1 MKPDTGGNLLERGLE
16 TLVHPIMEDD
26 IFREIN
32 EADLAACAAEIE
44 RLKKKR
50 RGFKAAFTQILNVID
65 KLIQA
70 SKGPDNKINKSESNR
85 LALERAFEKLEQRF
99 EKLERINYRILS
111 INQVPDDQAGYQEA
125 IDANTAA
132 YTERIE
138 ALGQLRIA
146 MIPNANQQAAGNEGQ
161 HNNIKTVT
169 DLKPSYSLSFDN
181 TPMELST
188 WITCFKAYF
197 EASRLHTLPLDQ
209 QQAFLRQYLNPNV
222 WTAIKQNINIE
233 TRIFNNPL
241 DPDEESCESIIEE
254 AFQVHYPLIM
264 RRHKFFTYER
274 KGNQNFT
281 DFVSK
286 LEELATAANLEAM
299 EINDYKMFRIIAG
312 LNDPKCVDK
321 LLSIPIQDFTFEE
334 VKRVG
339 VQYQTAKNYSGLH
352 PSHHVNQVVGKRNP
366 NQNRNSYNNSKSS
379 YTNSNSSSSSSV
391 QSKLNSLRQKG
402 KCVGCGKK
410 AHSKGQ
416 TCPHKSATCHKCG
429 LKGHIAPVC
438 CQTGPKSVTR
448 KVVSQQS
455 KV

>member
-1 MKPDTGGNLLERGLE
+1 
-16 TLVHPIMEDD
+16 MEDD
-26 IFREIN
+26 IIRQIDESVVA
-32 EADLAACAAEIE
+32 ECATEIE

-65 KLIQA
+65 KLIQS
-70 SKGPDNKINKSESNR
+70 SKGPNDRVNKSESNR
-85 LALERAFEKLEQRF
+85 LALERAFEKLEQRY
-99 EKLERINYRILS
+99 EKLEKVNYRILT
-111 INQVPDDQAGYQEA
+111 INQVPDDEAGYQEA
-125 IDANTAA
+125 INANTAA

-146 MIPNANQQAAGNEGQ
+146 MIPNGNQQGAVHEGQ
-161 HNNIKTVT
+161 NASIKTVT

-197 EASRLHTLPLDQ
+197 EASRLHTLPIDQ
-209 QQAFLRQYLNPNV
+209 QQAFLRQYLNANV

-233 TRIFNNPL
+233 TRIFKNPM
-241 DPDEESCESIIEE
+241 DPDEESCESIIED

-286 LEELATAANLEAM
+286 LEELALAANLEAM

-321 LLSIPIQDFTFEE
+321 ILSIPIQDFTFEE

-352 PSHHVNQVVGKRNP
+352 PTHHVNQVVGR
-366 NQNRNSYNNSKSS
+366 RNSSKGF
-379 YTNSNSSSSSSV
+379 NSNKNSGKKSYASPSSNSNV
-391 QSKLNSLRQKG
+391 LSKLNRLRQQG
-402 KCVGCGKK
+402 KCTGCGRT
-410 AHSKGQ
+410 AHTKGQ
-416 TCPHKSATCHKCG
+416 VCPHKTATCNKCG

-438 CQTGPKSVTR
+438 AQAGPKNVAKQVT
-448 KVVSQQS
+448 SQQS
-455 KV
+455 KA

>member
-1 MKPDTGGNLLERGLE
+1 
-16 TLVHPIMEDD
+16 MEDD
-26 IFREIN
+26 ILREID
-32 EADLAACAAEIE
+32 ESDVAACASEIE

-70 SKGPDNKINKSESNR
+70 SKGPDNKINRSESNR

-99 EKLERINYRILS
+99 EKLERINYRILT

-125 IDANTAA
+125 IDANTTA

-146 MIPNANQQAAGNEGQ
+146 MIPNGNQQGAIHEGQ
-161 HNNIKTVT
+161 NASIKTVT

-197 EASRLHTLPLDQ
+197 EASRLHTLPIDQ
-209 QQAFLRQYLNPNV
+209 QQAFLRQYLNANV
-222 WTAIKQNINIE
+222 WTAIKQNISIE
-233 TRIFNNPL
+233 TRIFKNPM
-241 DPDEESCESIIEE
+241 DPDEESCESIIED

-286 LEELATAANLEAM
+286 LEELALAANLEAM

-321 LLSIPIQDFTFEE
+321 ILSIPIQDFTFEE

-352 PSHHVNQVVGKRNP
+352 PTHHVNQVVGR
-366 NQNRNSYNNSKSS
+366 RNSNKGFNSNKNSGKKSYAS
-379 YTNSNSSSSSSV
+379 PSSNSSV
-391 QSKLNSLRQKG
+391 LSKLNRLRQQG
-402 KCVGCGKK
+402 KCTGCGRT
-410 AHSKGQ
+410 AHTKGQ
-416 TCPHKSATCHKCG
+416 VCPHKTATCNKCG

-438 CQTGPKSVTR
+438 AQAGPKNVAKQVT
-448 KVVSQQS
+448 SQQS
-455 KV
+455 KA

>member
-1 MKPDTGGNLLERGLE
+1 
-16 TLVHPIMEDD
+16 MEDD
-26 IFREIN
+26 IIRQIDESVV
-32 EADLAACAAEIE
+32 ADCASEIE

-70 SKGPDNKINKSESNR
+70 STGPDNKINKSESNR
-85 LALERAFEKLEQRF
+85 LAIERAFEKLELRY
-99 EKLERINYRILS
+99 EKLEKVNYRILTL
-111 INQVPDDQAGYQEA
+111 NQVPDDEAGYQEA
-125 IDANTAA
+125 IDANTAS

-138 ALGQLRIA
+138 AYGQLKIA
-146 MIPNANQQAAGNEGQ
+146 MLPNQNQQEVINEG
-161 HNNIKTVT
+161 HNTNIKTVT
-169 DLKPSYSLSFDN
+169 DLKPKYSLSFDN

-209 QQAFLRQYLNPNV
+209 QQAFLRQYLSPNV
-222 WTAIKQNINIE
+222 WTAIKQHINIE

-241 DPDEESCESIIEE
+241 DPDEESCESIIED

-274 KGNQNFT
+274 KGNQTFT

-286 LEELATAANLEAM
+286 LEELAAAANLENM
-299 EINDYKMFRIIAG
+299 DMNDYKMFRVIAG
-312 LNDPKCVDK
+312 LNDSKCVDK
-321 LLSIPIQDFTFEE
+321 ILSIPLQDFNFEE

-339 VQYQTAKNYSGLH
+339 VQYETAKNYSGLN
-352 PSHHVNQVVGKRNP
+352 PTHHVNQVVGKRKSNP
-366 NQNRNSYNNSKSS
+366 NKNNSPK
-379 YTNSNSSSSSSV
+379 NSSNHSYPSSSPSSSV
-391 QSKLNSLRQKG
+391 QGRLNSLRQQG
-402 KCVGCGKK
+402 KCIGCGKK

-416 TCPHKSATCHKCG
+416 ACPHKLSTCHKCG

-438 CQTGPKSVTR
+438 AQSAPKPFTKKVT
-448 KVVSQQS
+448 SQQA
-455 KV
+455 KA

>member
-1 MKPDTGGNLLERGLE
+1 
-16 TLVHPIMEDD
+16 MEDD
-26 IFREIN
+26 IFREID
-32 EADLAACAAEIE
+32 ESVLAECAAEIE

-99 EKLERINYRILS
+99 EKLEKINYRILS

-138 ALGQLRIA
+138 ALGELRIA
-146 MIPNANQQAAGNEGQ
+146 MLSNQQGAVNDCQNAG
-161 HNNIKTVT
+161 IKTVT
-169 DLKPSYSLSFDN
+169 DLKPNYSLSFDN

-197 EASRLHTLPLDQ
+197 EASKLHYLPLDQ

-233 TRIFNNPL
+233 TRIFKNPM

-321 LLSIPIQDFTFEE
+321 ILSIPIQDFTFEE

-339 VQYQTAKNYSGLH
+339 VQYQTAKNYSGLN
-352 PSHHVNQVVGKRNP
+352 PSHHVNQVVSNRNP
-366 NQNRNSYNNSKSS
+366 NRNRNSNHNPKNS
-379 YTNSNSSSSSSV
+379 YFNSNSGSSV
-391 QSKLNSLRQKG
+391 QSKLNSLRQQG
-402 KCVGCGKK
+402 KCIGCGKK
-410 AHSKGQ
+410 AHLNGQ
-416 TCPHKSATCHKCG
+416 ACPQKAATCHKCG
-429 LKGHIAPVC
+429 IKGHIAPVC
-438 CQTGPKSVTR
+438 CQNGPKTVAR

-455 KV
+455 KA

>member
-1 MKPDTGGNLLERGLE
+1 MHLNLKHM
-16 TLVHPIMEDD
+16 V
-26 IFREIN
+26 
-32 EADLAACAAEIE
+32 LAECAAEIE

-99 EKLERINYRILS
+99 EKLEKINYRILS

-138 ALGQLRIA
+138 ALGELRIA
-146 MIPNANQQAAGNEGQ
+146 MLSNQQGAVNDGQNAG
-161 HNNIKTVT
+161 IKTVT

-197 EASRLHTLPLDQ
+197 EASKLHYLPLDQ

-233 TRIFNNPL
+233 TRIFKNPM

-321 LLSIPIQDFTFEE
+321 ILSIPIQDFTFEE

-352 PSHHVNQVVGKRNP
+352 PTHHVNQVVGR
-366 NQNRNSYNNSKSS
+366 RNSNKSF
-379 YTNSNSSSSSSV
+379 NSNINILGILAYLSSIIETT
-391 QSKLNSLRQKG
+391 KG
-402 KCVGCGKK
+402 W
-410 AHSKGQ
+410 
-416 TCPHKSATCHKCG
+416 
-429 LKGHIAPVC
+429 
-438 CQTGPKSVTR
+438 PKIICNFKYFDRTILA
-448 KVVSQQS
+448 
-455 KV
+455 

>member
-1 MKPDTGGNLLERGLE
+1 
-16 TLVHPIMEDD
+16 MEDD

-32 EADLAACAAEIE
+32 ESDLAACAAEIE

-50 RGFKAAFTQILNVID
+50 RGFKAAFTQIQNVID

-70 SKGPDNKINKSESNR
+70 SKGADNKINKSESNR

-125 IDANTAA
+125 IDANTEA

-138 ALGQLRIA
+138 ALGQLRID
-146 MIPNANQQAAGNEGQ
+146 MLSNQQGAVNDGQNAG
-161 HNNIKTVT
+161 IKTVT

-197 EASRLHTLPLDQ
+197 EASRLHTLPIDQ
-209 QQAFLRQYLNPNV
+209 QQAFLRQYLNANV

-233 TRIFNNPL
+233 TRIFKNPM
-241 DPDEESCESIIEE
+241 DPDEESCESIIED

-274 KGNQNFT
+274 KGNQTFT

-286 LEELATAANLEAM
+286 LEELALAANLEAM

-321 LLSIPIQDFTFEE
+321 ILSIPIHDFTFEE

-352 PSHHVNQVVGKRNP
+352 PTHHVNQVVGR
-366 NQNRNSYNNSKSS
+366 RNSNKGFNSNKNSGKKSYPS
-379 YTNSNSSSSSSV
+379 PSSNSSV
-391 QSKLNSLRQKG
+391 LSKLNRLRQQG
-402 KCVGCGKK
+402 KCTGCGRT
-410 AHSKGQ
+410 AHTKGQ
-416 TCPHKSATCHKCG
+416 VCPHKTATCNKCG

-438 CQTGPKSVTR
+438 AQAGPKNVAKQVT
-448 KVVSQQS
+448 SQQS
-455 KV
+455 KA

>member
-1 MKPDTGGNLLERGLE
+1 
-16 TLVHPIMEDD
+16 MEDD

-32 EADLAACAAEIE
+32 ESDLTACAAEIE

-50 RGFKAAFTQILNVID
+50 RGFKAAFTQILNIID

-70 SKGPDNKINKSESNR
+70 SKGADGKINKSESNR

-99 EKLERINYRILS
+99 EKLEKINYRILS

-138 ALGQLRIA
+138 ALGELRIA
-146 MIPNANQQAAGNEGQ
+146 MLSNQQGAVNDGQNAG
-161 HNNIKTVT
+161 IKTVT
-169 DLKPSYSLSFDN
+169 DLKPNYSLSFDN

-188 WITCFKAYF
+188 WFTCFKAYF
-197 EASRLHTLPLDQ
+197 EASRLHTLPIDQ
-209 QQAFLRQYLNPNV
+209 QQAFLRQYLNANV

-233 TRIFNNPL
+233 TRIFKNPM
-241 DPDEESCESIIEE
+241 DPDKESCESFIED

-274 KGNQNFT
+274 KGNQTFT

-286 LEELATAANLEAM
+286 LEELALAANLEAM

-321 LLSIPIQDFTFEE
+321 ILSIPIQDFTFEE

-352 PSHHVNQVVGKRNP
+352 PTHHVNQVVGR
-366 NQNRNSYNNSKSS
+366 RNSNKGF
-379 YTNSNSSSSSSV
+379 NSNKNSGKKSYASPSSNSNV
-391 QSKLNSLRQKG
+391 LSKLNRLRQQG
-402 KCVGCGKK
+402 KCTGCGRT
-410 AHSKGQ
+410 AHTKGQ
-416 TCPHKSATCHKCG
+416 VCPHKTATCNKCG

-438 CQTGPKSVTR
+438 AQAGPKNVAKQVT
-448 KVVSQQS
+448 SQQS
-455 KV
+455 KA